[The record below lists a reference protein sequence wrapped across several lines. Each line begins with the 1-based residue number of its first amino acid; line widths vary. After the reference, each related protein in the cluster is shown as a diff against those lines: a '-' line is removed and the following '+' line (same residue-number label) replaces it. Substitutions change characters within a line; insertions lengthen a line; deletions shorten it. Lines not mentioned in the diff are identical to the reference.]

1 MKKLL
6 LIALLIIG
14 CATQQESMPITI
26 VDGNIITGSTTLNT
40 DDIKGECK
48 VECKG
53 LTISSDEWCDC
64 MYNCTQDV
72 INKISFGNLNIRIY
86 IEGCSLDSSK

>member
-6 LIALLIIG
+6 LIALLIVG
-14 CATQQESMPITI
+14 CATKQESIPITI
-26 VDGNIITGSTTLNT
+26 VDGNIITDSTTLNT
-40 DDIKGECK
+40 DDIKEECK

-64 MYNCTQDV
+64 MHQCSQDV
-72 INKISFGNLNIRIY
+72 INKISFRNLNI
-86 IEGCSLDSSK
+86 S